1 MNAHT
6 ALGSEEIRGGGGGD
20 FDSPLPQESFH
31 AIHLASD
38 NFSSFVFKFCQMHRP
53 HHNHLPYH

>member
-6 ALGSEEIRGGGGGD
+6 ALGSEEIRGGGD

-38 NFSSFVFKFCQMHRP
+38 NFSSFVRCIDLITIIFHIIDLLHRF
-53 HHNHLPYH
+53 